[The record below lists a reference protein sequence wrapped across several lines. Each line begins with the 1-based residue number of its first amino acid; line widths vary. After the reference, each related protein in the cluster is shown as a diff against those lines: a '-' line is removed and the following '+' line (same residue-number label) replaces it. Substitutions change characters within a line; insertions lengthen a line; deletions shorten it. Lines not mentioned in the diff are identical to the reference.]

1 MSLRITQNAMYRNM
15 TGQMQRTLSAYMD
28 SNEQGSTQKKIN
40 RPSDDPAG
48 TYRVLMTRNDIN
60 ATKQYQSNVD
70 TAKGWLNLADNVLGT
85 QVSTVLTRLKS
96 LAEQASTGTYTA
108 VNRQQMAYEAREI
121 FGQFLNLANTEFEGK
136 SIFGGHRYDVNAY
149 EEGLALC
156 SWDENWKDALENG
169 DYTIEGASASSI
181 AIQFT
186 ESGIMGDGNPVVD
199 SNGNPVNTKTSVSY
213 RWTDDGGEHWHE
225 GTTSRSVDADG
236 TITKITNTLDLGNGV
251 VVKLNKDME
260 VTAADTSLEGPGAKN
275 GTLVYIRPQAMYQGD
290 DNDVPPKITLM
301 GTGSIEE
308 KKVYAAGT
316 FGTNVL
322 LRMDAPPA
330 NATTTAYKYNESK
343 EKYYYD
349 LTTSKQALYYSYST
363 DNGSTWITAS
373 AITSGDGKLHLPVPG
388 GYVDV
393 DATDNSSAI
402 DVGAQILVRPHQAD
416 LNLEIMKDTY
426 ISINNVGK
434 DIFGGEYDGK
444 PELPE
449 GEDLFGMV
457 GDFIAY
463 LENNNQEGCQRTLER
478 IASVQNHILTQAAR
492 IGGLENRIE
501 TAADVLSFQ
510 KVDQEERLSYIEDI
524 DLTEL
529 LNKLTRQQLT
539 YQTVLQSSSKIM
551 QMSLANY
558 I

>member
-1 MSLRITQNAMYRNM
+1 MSLRVTQNSMYRTM
-15 TGQMQRTLSAYMD
+15 TGQMQKSLSAYME
-28 SNEQGSTQKKIN
+28 SNEQGSSQKKIN

-48 TYRVLMTRNDIN
+48 TYRVLMTRDDIN

-70 TAKGWLNLADNVLGT
+70 TAKGWLTLADNVLGT
-85 QVSTVLTRLKS
+85 QVSTVLTSLKS

-108 VNRQQMAYEAREI
+108 ENRSQIASQVREI

-136 SIFGGHRYDVNAY
+136 SIFAGHRYNLNAY
-149 EEGLALC
+149 EEGLGLC
-156 SWDENWKDALENG
+156 SWDENWSDALAGGE
-169 DYTIEGASASSI
+169 YTVQGASASTM

-186 ESGIMGDGNPVVD
+186 ESGTMGDGTTLD
-199 SNGNPVNTKTSVSY
+199 EDGNPTKTSLTY
-213 RWTDDGGEHWHE
+213 RWSDDGGESWHE
-225 GTTSRSVDADG
+225 GLATRRAVDADG
-236 TITKITNTLDLGNGV
+236 NVSNTLDLGNGV
-251 VVKLNKDME
+251 VVTLNRDLKAE
-260 VTAADTSLEGPGAKN
+260 AADVNAGPGARN
-275 GTLVYIRPQAMYQGD
+275 GTLVYIRPQAFYQGD
-290 DNDVPPKITLM
+290 DNDAPPKITLM

-308 KKVYAAGT
+308 EKVFAAGT
-316 FGTNVL
+316 FGSNVL

-330 NATTTAYKYNESK
+330 NATTAAYDPGSGS
-343 EKYYYD
+343 YD
-349 LTTSKQALYYSYST
+349 LTTTGETLYYSYST
-363 DNGSTWITAS
+363 DSGSTWITAT
-373 AITSGDGKLHLPVPG
+373 AVTSGDGKLHMPVPS

-402 DVGAQILVRPHQAD
+402 GVGAQILVRPHRAD

-426 ISINNVGK
+426 IPINNVGK

-444 PELPE
+444 PVLPE
-449 GEDLFGMV
+449 DEDLFGMV

-463 LENNNQEGCQRTLER
+463 LENNNQEGCQRTLAR
-478 IASVQNHILTQAAR
+478 IASVQEHILTECAR
-492 IGGLENRIE
+492 IGGLENRVS

-551 QMSLANY
+551 QMSLADY